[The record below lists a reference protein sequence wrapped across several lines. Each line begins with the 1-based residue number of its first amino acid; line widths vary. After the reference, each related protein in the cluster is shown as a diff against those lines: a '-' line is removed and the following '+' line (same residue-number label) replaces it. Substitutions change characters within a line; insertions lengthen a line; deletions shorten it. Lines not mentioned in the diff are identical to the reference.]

1 MYHSCLLTK
10 KNEKERGQQKE
21 VFDGVPKQSSKF
33 QSYFLS
39 FLHYFYFFTSIVISF
54 ALVNT
59 MEVDEPVAATAEATP
74 EPEMSESPEEP
85 ESKEAAAASSE
96 EQNSSDEN
104 PADDD
109 DTPQDDN
116 NTTSTEEIEKDP
128 TEIIT
133 QALIHKDEG
142 NNSFKSGDLTK
153 ASRSYRKGTSL
164 LKPLNSDN
172 LGDEQVKE
180 LLVNLQ
186 TNLSMVCFKQEK
198 YQQSKEIASKV
209 LSIKSDNV
217 KALYRRAVASRKVN
231 DYDTCKADLKQALKL
246 DPGNKAVRKELIALK
261 KDLEDYNQKQKAS
274 LAKAFQKGGSFLYE
288 DKEEEEKKRLLKLKE
303 KEEEEKKAREKR
315 KTDWEDECVQCMSRG
330 EEAISFED
338 YEKDLKEK
346 EEAEEK
352 ARKKLKKEQ
361 EEKEKERKRKERE
374 ERKKKE
380 AQKKEAESDSDDEL
394 TEKELQMLRGY
405 KKTSDG
411 RTTSYFTREQTE
423 EEKNLLGSIA
433 PQRLDANPATTAPQK
448 LGTQSSNVSK
458 GSAWNNAGTWEEKD
472 TSDWCHS
479 TLTNYLNEAAIE
491 IDHCSAK
498 VQKVKDLSGDASVA
512 FVSGKKRYVFDYNAS
527 LQYSIFDEGDEK
539 IAGGTLKL
547 PDISSVGINEELEI
561 EILVWK
567 KSPSED
573 QNAIAIKCRDSLV
586 AQVRS
591 QVHGFVSAFNAE
603 Y

>member
-1 MYHSCLLTK
+1 
-10 KNEKERGQQKE
+10 
-21 VFDGVPKQSSKF
+21 
-33 QSYFLS
+33 
-39 FLHYFYFFTSIVISF
+39 
-54 ALVNT
+54 
-59 MEVDEPVAATAEATP
+59 MEVDEPVAATAESTP
-74 EPEMSESPEEP
+74 KAEVIESPEEI
-85 ESKEAAAASSE
+85 ESKEVAAASSE
-96 EQNSSDEN
+96 EQISSDEN

-109 DTPQDDN
+109 DTPQDDQS
-116 NTTSTEEIEKDP
+116 TTSTEKIEKDP

-198 YQQSKEIASKV
+198 YQQSKEIASKA

-315 KTDWEDECVQCMSRG
+315 KADWEDECVQRMSRG

-374 ERKKKE
+374 ERKKIE
-380 AQKKEAESDSDDEL
+380 AQKKETESDSEDEL

-423 EEKNLLGSIA
+423 EEKKLLGSIA
-433 PQRLDANPATTAPQK
+433 PQRLDATPVATVPQK
-448 LGTQSSNVSK
+448 LETQSSNVSK

-479 TLTNYLNEAAIE
+479 TLTNYLNETTIE

-498 VQKVKDLSGDASVA
+498 VQKIKDLSGDASVA

-539 IAGGTLKL
+539 IASGTLKL

-561 EILVWK
+561 EVLPWK
-567 KSPSED
+567 KTPSEER
-573 QNAIAIKCRDSLV
+573 NAIAIKCRDSLV